1 VVVHREATASQG
13 VGEVMAKGNIGNLLQ
28 HFIALKV
35 AERLVREW
43 KQPNKAI
50 EYIDCFSM
58 APWEPIEGGQ
68 PQGFVKMV
76 RRFPNLRDQADVV
89 ASGFCRAWEQHY
101 AKKMIPAHPQDREY
115 PNTAVLLRSAFP
127 DQSWNMRLH
136 EDDSTG
142 GGKRDKLSAW
152 AEGQTQGEYSVD
164 GEWSESRLIRNCPV
178 PNDRPAFIMLDPFQ
192 VVDDHSVSADRGGY
206 LSASRLRFLM
216 GQHCLN
222 LSESIRHGN
231 SKPIVVT
238 LFSYSDANLNVAAGI
253 VREQFYSDSWQ
264 VESIRT
270 GTLQGRHGRNWH
282 GGWLVSANI
291 NCPVLQ
297 SSAQHQWDQWCVAK
311 EK

>member
-1 VVVHREATASQG
+1 
-13 VGEVMAKGNIGNLLQ
+13 MAKGNIGNLLQ

-68 PQGFVKMV
+68 PQGFVEIV
-76 RRFPNLRDQADVV
+76 TGFPNLRDHGDVV

-101 AKKMIPAHPQDREY
+101 AKKVIPAHPQDREY

-136 EDDSTG
+136 ENDSTG

-152 AEGQTQGEYSVD
+152 AKGQTQGEYSVD
-164 GEWSESRLIRNCPV
+164 GEWSESKLILNRPV

-192 VVDDHSVSADRGGY
+192 IVDDHSVSAVRGGY

-222 LSESIRHGN
+222 LHESIRQRN
-231 SKPIVVT
+231 PKPIVVT
-238 LFSYSDANLNVAAGI
+238 LFSYSNANLNVAAGI
-253 VREQFYSDSWQ
+253 VSKQFNSDSWQ
-264 VESIRT
+264 VESICS
-270 GTLQGRHGRNWH
+270 GPWQGRNGRNWH

-291 NCPVLQ
+291 SGPVLQ
-297 SSAQHQWDQWCVAK
+297 PSAQHQWVQWCAAK